1 MHRGILYTA
10 ASGLVAGGLIGGQ
23 AFAQLPA
30 QDFSYDYAEGGVVF
44 TELDDADQ
52 DLVGPRL
59 IGSLSLTDDIF
70 LRGEA
75 SYLTDDI
82 DITTLSLGPGYRL
95 AVTPGIDLYGVAA
108 LVYRDTDPDSASSE
122 SETGY
127 ELTAGI
133 RHGCMF
139 LDGLQYAWEIRYLDV
154 DTEED
159 LDDGIVNLAAKFT
172 YALTPQWDAVG
183 DLQINDAGDEN
194 DLGLALGARF
204 NF

>member
-1 MHRGILYTA
+1 MQRGIIYTA
-10 ASGLVAGGLIGGQ
+10 ATGLVAGSLIGGQ

-30 QDFSYDYAEGGVVF
+30 QEFSYDYAEGGIVF
-44 TELDDADQ
+44 NEWGDEDPI
-52 DLVGPRL
+52 GPRA

-70 LRGEA
+70 VRGEA
-75 SYLTDDI
+75 SFLTDDI
-82 DITTLSLGPGYRL
+82 DITTLSIGPGYRL
-95 AVTPGIDLYGVAA
+95 ALTPAIDLYGVAA
-108 LVYRDTDPDSASSE
+108 LVYRDVDFDAGGSE

-139 LDGLQYAWEIRYLDV
+139 LDDLQYAWEIRYLDV
-154 DTEED
+154 DTAED

-172 YALTPQWDAVG
+172 YGLTPQWDAVG

-194 DLGLALGARF
+194 ELGLALGARF